1 MPILGYSFGA
11 TQTGTWFR
19 SGESYKVSL
28 NASGGNLNQ
37 YFKVTFEDIL
47 ISSLTDENGD
57 GVYQGLV
64 VMPDPGAVQSA
75 GINATASLSLLVGA
89 RATEQSFS
97 VDIETSNAGV
107 ISDRSTGQPLANASV
122 AVVVEQASS
131 SGQRFFTTW
140 STSQSGQPNPQVTG
154 ADGKYSYSANVGTY
168 RLDVVRAGYQ
178 PYRSGD
184 IDASTTALNMNI
196 ALSPA
201 IAEAATQQVLITE
214 SGFQPATLN
223 AKAGDVIEFVNVD
236 LVDHGVTGSTWNSG
250 VLGAGQ
256 SYKVKVSAN
265 GTYVYSDVT
274 DGSTQGTV
282 VVGEGGSVGGQRLF
296 LPLALK

>member
-1 MPILGYSFGA
+1 
-11 TQTGTWFR
+11 
-19 SGESYKVSL
+19 
-28 NASGGNLNQ
+28 
-37 YFKVTFEDIL
+37 
-47 ISSLTDENGD
+47 
-57 GVYQGLV
+57 
-64 VMPDPGAVQSA
+64 
-75 GINATASLSLLVGA
+75 
-89 RATEQSFS
+89 
-97 VDIETSNAGV
+97 
-107 ISDRSTGQPLANASV
+107 
-122 AVVVEQASS
+122 
-131 SGQRFFTTW
+131 
-140 STSQSGQPNPQVTG
+140 
-154 ADGKYSYSANVGTY
+154 
-168 RLDVVRAGYQ
+168 
-178 PYRSGD
+178 
-184 IDASTTALNMNI
+184 
-196 ALSPA
+196 
-201 IAEAATQQVLITE
+201 LITE